1 MGDHHHL
8 DIRQYGGGA
17 NGEKWRK
24 MAKNGEKWRWRI
36 RLFHLSNSPFFANF
50 WFWNFTFNRLS
61 HSQSSWNFAQSLLA
75 SIPNKRD
82 PYWMNPSMFWKW
94 LILALWEVGSRDR
107 SKIRLSLIFSKFA
120 GNLDI
125 DSLNRSETSETEN
138 ITFWPKYATWH
149 VVPSDAWIHGVPTKS
164 EDHAPIYPLP
174 GGQSSWNFVGSL
186 LASKDIR

>member
-1 MGDHHHL
+1 
-8 DIRQYGGGA
+8 
-17 NGEKWRK
+17 

-61 HSQSSWNFAQSLLA
+61 DSQSSWNFAESLLA

-107 SKIRLSLIFSKFA
+107 SKIRLSLIFLKFA

-125 DSLNRSETSETEN
+125 DSLNRSETSVIRN
-138 ITFWPKYATWH
+138 RKYNFLPEICHLTCGSIWRMNTLSTYKIWG
-149 VVPSDAWIHGVPTKS
+149 PRPNLPTS
-164 EDHAPIYPLP
+164 RRPIIFKLCRVTTGIKRYTVK
-174 GGQSSWNFVGSL
+174 WF
-186 LASKDIR
+186 